1 LVLEFAIPSADEHL
15 APSSATRLVTINTV
29 PRPFA
34 SRFTWT
40 QRLTL
45 AIVPRLVWILLQIVG
60 RTWRF
65 EVLAESGVTPAFH
78 GFTPGREIYC
88 FWHQCVLA
96 CAFYYRSTHATILI
110 SQSFDGELI
119 TRTLECFGYHAVR
132 GSSSRG
138 GQEGMLGL
146 RRVLDNE
153 TPAIFTADGPRGPIY
168 KSKLGPVKLAQVTGA
183 PIGAFHL
190 EPQSAWVAKS
200 WDRFQIPKPFTR
212 IIVSW
217 GPWTTVPE
225 DATSETLLT
234 RRAEVDAA
242 LERARLASY
251 AHLGK
256 AIDQVAL

>member
-1 LVLEFAIPSADEHL
+1 MNPGLNARPTETPRPA
-15 APSSATRLVTINTV
+15 LVTIDKVTRSPAN
-29 PRPFA
+29 
-34 SRFTWT
+34 RFTWT

-45 AIVPRLVWILLQIVG
+45 AIVPRLVWILLQVIG

-65 EVLAESGVTPAFH
+65 EVLAEPGVTPAFH
-78 GFTPGREIYC
+78 GFTPSREIYC

-119 TRTLECFGYHAVR
+119 TRTLECFGYPAVR

-146 RRVLDNE
+146 RRVLDE
-153 TPAIFTADGPRGPIY
+153 GTPAIFTADGPRGPIY
-168 KSKLGPVKLAQVTGA
+168 KSKLGPVKLAQVTSA

-190 EPQSAWVAKS
+190 EPQTAWVAKS
-200 WDRFQIPKPFTR
+200 WDRFQIPRPFTR
-212 IIVSW
+212 IAVSW
-217 GPWTTVPE
+217 GPWTTVPLDSTPE
-225 DATSETLLT
+225 ALQAKRE
-234 RRAEVDAA
+234 EVDAA

-256 AIDQVAL
+256 RVEEAAQ